1 MKITRDRPLYEQIYE
16 IVRRI
21 PVGWVSTYGR
31 VADIVGTC
39 SAQMVG
45 FALAALPEG
54 TDVPWQRVI
63 NRFGKISP
71 HGHGFGTLMQK
82 TLLEEEGVQ
91 FSLDETVDLNIFGW
105 YG

>member
-1 MKITRDRPLYEQIYE
+1 MKRERPLFEQIYE
-16 IVRRI
+16 LVRQI
-21 PVGWVSTYGR
+21 PPGKVSTYGR
-31 VADIVGTC
+31 VAQILGTC

-71 HGHGFGTLMQK
+71 HGHGFGTVIQK
-82 TLLEEEGVQ
+82 TLLEEEGIR
-91 FSLDETVDLNIFGW
+91 FDLSETVDLNQFGW
-105 YG
+105 Y

>member
-1 MKITRDRPLYEQIYE
+1 MKRERPLFEQIYE
-16 IVRRI
+16 LVRQI
-21 PVGWVSTYGR
+21 PPGKVSTYGR
-31 VADIVGTC
+31 VAQILGTC

-71 HGHGFGTLMQK
+71 HGHGFGTLIQK
-82 TLLEEEGVQ
+82 TLLEEEGIR
-91 FSLDETVDLNIFGW
+91 FDLSETVDLNQFGW
-105 YG
+105 Y

>member
-1 MKITRDRPLYEQIYE
+1 MKIQRERPLYDQIYE
-16 IVRRI
+16 AVRRI
-21 PVGWVSTYGR
+21 PSGKVSTYGR

-54 TDVPWQRVI
+54 SDVPWQRVI

-71 HGHGFGTLMQK
+71 HGHGFGTIEQK
-82 TLLEEEGVQ
+82 TLLEEEGVR
-91 FSLDETVDLNIFGW
+91 FDSNEVVSMEEFGW
-105 YG
+105 Y

>member
-1 MKITRDRPLYEQIYE
+1 MKRERPLFEQIYDL
-16 IVRRI
+16 VRQI
-21 PVGWVSTYGR
+21 PSGKVSTYGR
-31 VADIVGTC
+31 IAQILGTC

-71 HGHGFGTLMQK
+71 HGHGFGTVIQK
-82 TLLEEEGVQ
+82 TLLEEEGIK
-91 FSLDETVDLNIFGW
+91 FDLSETVDLAEFGW
-105 YG
+105 F